1 MSGARVSGARFAGQ
15 RVLVTGSSGYFG
27 RELAQ
32 AFAQEGAALVL
43 LDRDPPPAALLDAL
57 QAAGQAPR
65 LLQADLSQPELLPA
79 LIDALADDELPTVLV
94 NNAGIF
100 PFADVMDVP
109 LELCRTIFEVN
120 VLAPFVLARSLAKR
134 WMKAGIAGRIVN
146 VSSAAAEVARSN
158 GALYGP
164 SKAALEQLTRIL
176 AVELAPQGIRVNV
189 ARPGLA
195 NDPLNAQIP
204 PDHMARLSAA
214 LPLGRGIAP
223 GEFARAVLF
232 LCSEDSA
239 YMTGAV
245 LNVDGGGG
253 INRRAPAR

>member
-1 MSGARVSGARFAGQ
+1 MSIQRFAGQ

-32 AFAQEGAALVL
+32 AFAQEGAALIL
-43 LDRDPPPAALLDAL
+43 LDRDLPSAALLAAL
-57 QAAGQAPR
+57 QAASAPGAAPPR
-65 LLQADLSQPELLPA
+65 VLQADLAQVEQLPA
-79 LIDALADDELPTVLV
+79 LIAALADDELPTVLV

-100 PFADVMDVP
+100 PFADVMDAP
-109 LELCRTIFEVN
+109 LELCRAIFEIN

-134 WMKAGIAGRIVN
+134 WIEAGIAGRLVN
-146 VSSAAAEVARSN
+146 VSSAAAEVARRN

-164 SKAALEQLTRIL
+164 AKAALEQLTRIL

-204 PDHMARLSAA
+204 QDHMARLSAA

>member
-1 MSGARVSGARFAGQ
+1 MSAARFAGQ

-32 AFAQEGAALVL
+32 AFAQEGAALIL
-43 LDRDPPPAALLDAL
+43 LDRDAPSAALLAAL
-57 QAAGQAPR
+57 QAASAQAAEPPR
-65 LLQADLSQPELLPA
+65 VLQADLAQVEQLPA
-79 LIDALADDELPTVLV
+79 LIDALADDALPTVLV

-100 PFADVMDVP
+100 PFADILDAP

-120 VLAPFVLARSLAKR
+120 VLAPFVLARSLARR
-134 WMKAGIAGRIVN
+134 WIDAGIAGRIVN

-204 PDHMARLSAA
+204 PDHLARLSAA

-232 LCSEDSA
+232 LCSEESS